1 MNIVIIGSGNVATHL
16 GRAFKMAG
24 QNISQIYSRN
34 ITHARTLADT
44 LAAEPIDNMFD
55 LDRSADLFIIAV
67 KDEAIRE
74 LALELKLSDQLL
86 VHTSG
91 STGLSALE
99 ATSTK
104 IGVFYPLQTLSKIK
118 SIDFRQIPIIIEA
131 NAPEVLTT
139 IRAIADRLSEK
150 VIELNSE
157 QRKTLHV
164 AAVFACNFTNH
175 LFGLAKELL
184 DEKGLDYGLLKPLI
198 EETLSKIETN
208 EPAFVQTG
216 PAIRED
222 QATIQAH
229 LELLKNNPALSDLYT
244 KLSQSIVN
252 LHKRSQ
258 GLV

>member
-1 MNIVIIGSGNVATHL
+1 MNIVILGSGNIATHL

-24 QNISQIYSRN
+24 QDISQVWSRD
-34 ITHARTLADT
+34 IIHARTLADT

-67 KDEAIRE
+67 RDEAIRE
-74 LALELKLSDQLL
+74 LALELKLSDQVL

-91 STGLSALE
+91 STGLSAL
-99 ATSTK
+99 AGASTK
-104 IGVFYPLQTLSKIK
+104 IGVFYPLQTFSKIK
-118 SIDFRQIPIIIEA
+118 SVDFRQIPIIIEA
-131 NAPEVLTT
+131 NIPEVLAT

-175 LFGLAKELL
+175 LFGLAQELL
-184 DEKGLDYGLLKPLI
+184 EEKGLDYELLKPLI
-198 EETLSKIETN
+198 EETLSKIKMN
-208 EPAFVQTG
+208 DPVSVQTG

-222 QATIQAH
+222 QATIKAH
-229 LELLKNNPALSDLYT
+229 LELLKHNPALSELYT

-258 GLV
+258 G

>member
-1 MNIVIIGSGNVATHL
+1 MNIVILGSGNVATHL

-24 QNISQIYSRN
+24 QDVTQVWSRD
-34 ITHARTLADT
+34 ITHASALADT

-74 LALELKLSDQLL
+74 LALELKLADQLL

-91 STGLSALE
+91 STGLSALDG
-99 ATSTK
+99 ASTK
-104 IGVFYPLQTLSKIK
+104 VGVFYPLQTFSKIK
-118 SIDFRQIPIIIEA
+118 SVDFRQIPIIIEA
-131 NAPEVLTT
+131 NAPEVLTS
-139 IRAIADRLSEK
+139 IRAVADRLSEK

-175 LFGLAKELL
+175 LFGLAQELL
-184 DEKGLDYGLLKPLI
+184 EEKGLDYELLKPLI
-198 EETLSKIETN
+198 EETLSKIEMN
-208 EPAFVQTG
+208 DPVSVQTG

-229 LELLKNNPALSDLYT
+229 LEVLKPNPALSELYT

-258 GLV
+258 G

>member
-1 MNIVIIGSGNVATHL
+1 MNIVILGSGNIATHL

-24 QNISQIYSRN
+24 QDISQVWSRD
-34 ITHARTLADT
+34 ISHASSLAGT
-44 LAAEPIDNMFD
+44 LAAEAIDNMFD

-74 LALELKLSDQLL
+74 IALELKLSDQLL

-91 STGLSALE
+91 STGLTALE
-99 ATSTK
+99 GASTK
-104 IGVFYPLQTLSKIK
+104 IGVFYPLQTFSKIK
-118 SIDFRQIPIIIEA
+118 SVDFRQIPIIIEA
-131 NAPEVLTT
+131 NSPEVLLS

-175 LFGLAKELL
+175 LFGLAQELL
-184 DEKGLDYGLLKPLI
+184 EEKGLDYELLKPLI
-198 EETLSKIETN
+198 EETLSKIEMN
-208 EPAFVQTG
+208 DPVSVQTG

-222 QATIQAH
+222 QATIHAH
-229 LELLKNNPALSDLYT
+229 LELLKHNPSLSELYT

-252 LHKRSQ
+252 LHKRSH
-258 GLV
+258 G

>member
-1 MNIVIIGSGNVATHL
+1 MNIVILGSGNIATHL

-24 QNISQIYSRN
+24 QDILQVWSRD
-34 ITHARTLADT
+34 ITHASTLADT

-74 LALELKLSDQLL
+74 IALELKLRDQLL

-99 ATSTK
+99 GASSK
-104 IGVFYPLQTLSKIK
+104 IGVFYPLQTFSKIK
-118 SIDFRQIPIIIEA
+118 SVEFRQIPIIIEA
-131 NAPEVLTT
+131 NSPEVLSI

-175 LFGLAKELL
+175 LFGLAQELL
-184 DEKGLDYGLLKPLI
+184 EEKGLDYELLKPLI
-198 EETLSKIETN
+198 EETLSKIEMN
-208 EPAFVQTG
+208 DPVSVQTG

-222 QATIQAH
+222 KATIQAH
-229 LELLKNNPALSDLYT
+229 LELLKHNPALSELYT

-258 GLV
+258 G

>member
-1 MNIVIIGSGNVATHL
+1 MNIVILGSGNIATHL

-24 QNISQIYSRN
+24 QDISQVWSRD
-34 ITHARTLADT
+34 ITHANALADT

-91 STGLSALE
+91 STGLTALE
-99 ATSTK
+99 GASTK
-104 IGVFYPLQTLSKIK
+104 IGVFYPLQTFSKIK
-118 SIDFRQIPIIIEA
+118 SVDFRQIPIIIEA
-131 NAPEVLTT
+131 NNSDVLAS

-157 QRKTLHV
+157 ERKTLHV

-175 LFGLAKELL
+175 LFGLAQELL
-184 DEKGLDYGLLKPLI
+184 EQKGLDYELLKPLI
-198 EETLSKIETN
+198 EETLSKIEMN
-208 EPAFVQTG
+208 DPVNVQTG

-222 QATIQAH
+222 QATIEAH
-229 LELLKNNPALSDLYT
+229 LELLKHNPALSELYT

-258 GLV
+258 G

>member
-1 MNIVIIGSGNVATHL
+1 MNIVILGSGNIATHL

-24 QNISQIYSRN
+24 QDISQVWSRD
-34 ITHARTLADT
+34 ISHARILADT

-67 KDEAIRE
+67 RDEAIRE

-99 ATSTK
+99 GASTK
-104 IGVFYPLQTLSKIK
+104 IGVFYPLQTFSKIK
-118 SIDFRQIPIIIEA
+118 SVDFRQIPIIIEA
-131 NAPEVLTT
+131 NSPEVLSS

-175 LFGLAKELL
+175 LFGLAQELL
-184 DEKGLDYGLLKPLI
+184 EEKGLDYELLKPLI
-198 EETLSKIETN
+198 AETLNKIEMN
-208 EPAFVQTG
+208 DPVSVQTG

-222 QATIQAH
+222 QATIKAH
-229 LELLKNNPALSDLYT
+229 LELLKHNPALSELYT

-258 GLV
+258 G

>member
-1 MNIVIIGSGNVATHL
+1 MNIVILGSGNIATHL

-24 QNISQIYSRN
+24 QEISQVWSRD
-34 ITHARTLADT
+34 ITRANALADT
-44 LAAEPIDNMFD
+44 LAAEAIDNMFD

-67 KDEAIRE
+67 KDIAIRE
-74 LALELKLSDQLL
+74 IALELKLSDQVL

-99 ATSTK
+99 GASSK
-104 IGVFYPLQTLSKIK
+104 IGVFYPLQTFSKIK

-131 NAPEVLTT
+131 NSPEVLAS

-175 LFGLAKELL
+175 LFGLAQELL
-184 DEKGLDYGLLKPLI
+184 EEKGLDYELLKPLI
-198 EETLSKIETN
+198 EETLSKIEMN
-208 EPAFVQTG
+208 DPVSVQTG
-216 PAIRED
+216 PAIRND
-222 QATIQAH
+222 QVTIQAH
-229 LELLKNNPALSDLYT
+229 LELLKHNPALSELYT

-258 GLV
+258 G

>member
-1 MNIVIIGSGNVATHL
+1 MNIVILGSGNIATHL
-16 GRAFKMAG
+16 GRAFKLAG
-24 QNISQIYSRN
+24 QDISQVWSRD
-34 ITHARTLADT
+34 ITHASSLADT
-44 LAAEPIDNMFD
+44 LAAEPINNMFD

-74 LALELKLSDQLL
+74 IALELKLSDQLL

-99 ATSTK
+99 GASSK
-104 IGVFYPLQTLSKIK
+104 IGVFYPLQTFSKIK
-118 SIDFRQIPIIIEA
+118 SVDFRQIPIIIEA
-131 NAPEVLTT
+131 NSPEVLSS

-175 LFGLAKELL
+175 LFGLAQELL
-184 DEKGLDYGLLKPLI
+184 EEQGLDYDLLKPLI
-198 EETLSKIETN
+198 AETLSKIEMN
-208 EPAFVQTG
+208 DPVSVQTG

-229 LELLKNNPALSDLYT
+229 LELLKHKPDLSELYT

-252 LHKRSQ
+252 LHKRLQ
-258 GLV
+258 G

>member
-1 MNIVIIGSGNVATHL
+1 MNIVILGSGNIATHL

-24 QNISQIYSRN
+24 QNISQVWSRD

-44 LAAEPIDNMFD
+44 LAAEPIDSMFD

-74 LALELKLSDQLL
+74 IALELKLNDQLL

-99 ATSTK
+99 GASKK
-104 IGVFYPLQTLSKIK
+104 IGVFYPLQTFSKIK
-118 SIDFRQIPIIIEA
+118 SVDFRLIPIIIEA
-131 NAPEVLTT
+131 NSPEVLSS

-175 LFGLAKELL
+175 LFGLAQELL
-184 DEKGLDYGLLKPLI
+184 EEKGLDYELLKPLI
-198 EETLSKIETN
+198 EETLSKIEMN
-208 EPAFVQTG
+208 DPVSVQTG

-229 LELLKNNPALSDLYT
+229 LELLKHNPALSELYT

-258 GLV
+258 G

>member
-1 MNIVIIGSGNVATHL
+1 MNIVILGSGNIATHL
-16 GRAFKMAG
+16 GRAFKLAG
-24 QNISQIYSRN
+24 QDISQVWSRD
-34 ITHARTLADT
+34 ITHASSLADT
-44 LAAEPIDNMFD
+44 LAAEPINNMFD

-74 LALELKLSDQLL
+74 IALELKLSDQLL

-99 ATSTK
+99 GASTK
-104 IGVFYPLQTLSKIK
+104 IGVFYPLQTFSKIK
-118 SIDFRQIPIIIEA
+118 SVDFRQIPIIIEA
-131 NAPEVLTT
+131 NSPEVLST

-175 LFGLAKELL
+175 LFGLAQELL
-184 DEKGLDYGLLKPLI
+184 EEQGLDYELLKPLI
-198 EETLSKIETN
+198 AETLSKIEMN
-208 EPAFVQTG
+208 DPVSVQTG

-222 QATIQAH
+222 KATIQAH
-229 LELLKNNPALSDLYT
+229 LELLKHKPDLSELYT

-252 LHKRSQ
+252 LHKRLR
-258 GLV
+258 G

>member
-1 MNIVIIGSGNVATHL
+1 MNIVILGSGNIATHL

-24 QNISQIYSRN
+24 QDISQVWSRD
-34 ITHARTLADT
+34 ITHASSLADT
-44 LAAEPIDNMFD
+44 LAAEAIDNMFD

-74 LALELKLSDQLL
+74 IALELKLSDQLL

-99 ATSTK
+99 GASTK
-104 IGVFYPLQTLSKIK
+104 IGVFYPLQTFSKAK
-118 SIDFRQIPIIIEA
+118 SVDFRQIPIIIEA
-131 NAPEVLTT
+131 NSPEVLSG

-150 VIELNSE
+150 AIELNSE
-157 QRKTLHV
+157 QRKILHV

-175 LFGLAKELL
+175 LFGLAQELL
-184 DEKGLDYGLLKPLI
+184 EEKGLDYELLKPLI
-198 EETLSKIETN
+198 EETLSKIELN
-208 EPAFVQTG
+208 DPVSVQTG
-216 PAIRED
+216 PAIRDD
-222 QATIQAH
+222 QATIQSH
-229 LELLKNNPALSDLYT
+229 LELLKHNPALSELYT

-258 GLV
+258 G

>member
-1 MNIVIIGSGNVATHL
+1 MNIVILGSGNIATHL

-24 QNISQIYSRN
+24 QTISQVWSRD
-34 ITHARTLADT
+34 ITKATALADT
-44 LAAEPIDNMFD
+44 LAAEAIDSMFD

-67 KDEAIRE
+67 NDEAIRKI
-74 LALELKLSDQLL
+74 ALEMKLSNQLL
-86 VHTSG
+86 LHTSG

-99 ATSTK
+99 GASTR
-104 IGVFYPLQTLSKIK
+104 IGVFYPLQTFSKIK

-131 NAPEVLTT
+131 NVPEVLAI

-164 AAVFACNFTNH
+164 GAVFACNFTNH
-175 LFGLAKELL
+175 LFGLAQELL
-184 DEKGLDYGLLKPLI
+184 EEKGLDYELLKPLI
-198 EETLSKIETN
+198 EETLNKIEMN
-208 EPAFVQTG
+208 SPVSVQTG

-229 LELLKNNPALSDLYT
+229 LELLKHNPDLSELYV

-258 GLV
+258 G

>member
-1 MNIVIIGSGNVATHL
+1 MNIVILGSGNVATHL

-24 QNISQIYSRN
+24 QNIAQVWSRN
-34 ITHARTLADT
+34 IAHASLLADT

-55 LDRSADLFIIAV
+55 LDRNADLYILAV

-74 LALELKLSDQLL
+74 LALQLKLDNNLI

-91 STGLSALE
+91 STGISALE
-99 ATSTK
+99 GASSK
-104 IGVFYPLQTLSKIK
+104 IGVFYPLQTFSKIK
-118 SIDFRQIPIIIEA
+118 SVDFRQIPILIEA
-131 NAPEVLTT
+131 NTPEVLTS
-139 IRAIADRLSEK
+139 IRATADRLSEK
-150 VIELNSE
+150 VIELDSE

-175 LFGLAKELL
+175 LFGLAQELL
-184 DEKGLDYGLLKPLI
+184 EDKGLDFELLKPLI
-198 EETLSKIETN
+198 QETLSKIEMN
-208 EPAFVQTG
+208 NPVSVQTG

-222 QATIQAH
+222 QTTMQMH
-229 LELLKNNPALSDLYT
+229 MDLLKNNPALSDLYT

-258 GLV
+258 G